1 MRRVARRF
9 RSVVLALAGALCAVG
24 CANATMRGAAAPPAG
39 TPVPHARQP
48 VRVGAASADIT
59 PPPGPSMFGHGP
71 DSLASSGYW
80 TRLQCRAFV
89 FETAPENR
97 HALVSCDLGA
107 ISLYLQ
113 RAVAARLADV
123 VHVSRLML
131 TATHTHAGPAH
142 FFESPAYAGVLS
154 SRVPGFD
161 QKMVD
166 FLADRIAGAVRGAAS
181 QVVPAKLRWVSG
193 PVWGLNRN
201 RSPEPFR
208 ANRPAFEAPY
218 PADPALPSNQRQ
230 VDPRLDVLQIED
242 MSGAPLATLGFFAMH
257 PTVLPAHTRFF
268 GGDTHA
274 VATRLLERDLLQAAR
289 QRGSA
294 RVPVVAIVN
303 TNEGDMWPTWMEG
316 TASETVRIGRRLAF
330 EIARLSAAPAAFTS
344 EIALDSRYVEVDLA
358 GAEYSN
364 GHLCRR
370 AVLGQASGR
379 GAADHRS
386 FTEGLVDEASD
397 YSEAPVRDDVLECH
411 RPKAPLLGPLQPVLA
426 STQGFPE
433 RVPLALQR
441 IGDRLLAYAP
451 AELTVTAGQRLRK
464 TVERNFGP
472 VSRDHALVVGL
483 SNAYMQYVT
492 TPEEYQLQYYEGGSN
507 LYGPQTLDYL
517 DENFAWLAVALR
529 GADVPPYLKLGRA
542 SEFQYEPPPE
552 RERFPVPEG
561 KTLEELG
568 TKRRA
573 RFVCRA
579 EVFDPPAICFE
590 WTDGAPGRVPLSRA
604 PWLKL
609 LSRGAPIQSCWE
621 RIIAPLGTTCE
632 SALPVDDRNFE
643 FFTWSEGRLHDYW
656 LWATL
661 YRPSKAQWE
670 KLVSLPEL
678 EFRAGDV
685 SSGKFSATE
694 LPLCEGRTLRRCMK
708 GSL

>member
-1 MRRVARRF
+1 MTRSRRGV
-9 RSVVLALAGALCAVG
+9 RSLAAVLACALCAAA
-24 CANATMRGAAAPPAG
+24 CASATMRGAAPPPAR
-39 TPVPHARQP
+39 TPVPHAREP
-48 VRVGAASADIT
+48 LRVGAASADIT

-71 DSLASSGYW
+71 DSMASSGYW
-80 TRLQCRAFV
+80 TRLYCRAFV
-89 FETAPENR
+89 FETTAENR

-113 RAVAARLADV
+113 RAVASRLTNV

-166 FLADRIAGAVRGAAS
+166 FLADRIARAVSEAAAHAA
-181 QVVPAKLRWVSG
+181 PAQLRWVSG
-193 PVWGLNRN
+193 AVWGLNRN

-208 ANRPAFEAPY
+208 ANRPAFEPPY
-218 PADPALPSNQRQ
+218 PVDLALPTNQQQ
-230 VDPRLDVLQIED
+230 VDPRLDVLQIEEL
-242 MSGAPLATLGFFAMH
+242 SGAPLATLAFFAMH
-257 PTVLPAHTRFF
+257 PTVLPAHTRLF

-274 VATRLLERDLLQAAR
+274 IASRLLERDLLQAAR
-289 QRGSA
+289 RRGSTRA
-294 RVPVVAIVN
+294 PVVAIVN

-316 TASETVRIGRRLAF
+316 TAAETVRIGRRLAF
-330 EIARLSAAPAAFTS
+330 EIARLSASPEPFAS
-344 EIALDSRYVEVDLA
+344 VVALDSRYVEVDLP
-358 GAEYSN
+358 GAEYSH
-364 GHLCRR
+364 GHLCPR

-386 FTEGLVDEASD
+386 FTEGLVDETSNYA
-397 YSEAPVRDDVLECH
+397 EAPLRNPLLECH

-433 RVPLALQR
+433 HVPLALQR
-441 IGDRLLAYAP
+441 IGERLLAYTP

-464 TVERNFGP
+464 AVERSFGP
-472 VSRDHALVVGL
+472 TARDRALVVGL
-483 SNAYMQYVT
+483 ANAYMQYVT

-517 DENFAWLAVALR
+517 EETFAWLSVALR
-529 GADVPPYLKLGRA
+529 GDDVPPYLKLGRA
-542 SEFQYEPPPE
+542 SEFEYEPPPA

-561 KTLEELG
+561 KSLEALG
-568 TKRRA
+568 DARRA

-579 EVFDPPAICFE
+579 DVFEPPAICFE
-590 WTDGAPGRVPLSRA
+590 WTDAAPGRVALSSA
-604 PWLKL
+604 PWLAL
-609 LSRGAPIQSCWE
+609 VSRGAPVPSCWE

-632 SALPVDDRNFE
+632 PALPVDDRNFE
-643 FFTWSEGRLHDYW
+643 FFTWSEGRFRDRF

-661 YRPSKAQWE
+661 YRPSKAQWD
-670 KLVSLPEL
+670 KLLTLTEL

-685 SSGKFSATE
+685 SSGKFSAAA
-694 LPLCEGRTLRRCMK
+694 LPVCEGRTLRRCMK